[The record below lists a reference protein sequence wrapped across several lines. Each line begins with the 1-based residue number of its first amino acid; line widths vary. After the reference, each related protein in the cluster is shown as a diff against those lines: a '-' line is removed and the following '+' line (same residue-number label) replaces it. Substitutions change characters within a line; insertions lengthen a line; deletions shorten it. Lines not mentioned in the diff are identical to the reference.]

1 MTSCGGGGGDDEG
14 DDDEGDADG
23 EDVPRRIEPG
33 GGEWITVK
41 SRMNGS
47 STPIPCNKRDFSQQ
61 KLALVIIHS

>member
-14 DDDEGDADG
+14 DDDDEGDADG

-41 SRMNGS
+41 SRIEWLQHPN
-47 STPIPCNKRDFSQQ
+47 TVQQ
-61 KLALVIIHS
+61 EGLQPAKASFGDNT